1 MLCKFYAFLLC
12 GILVSALL
20 VPLLIISFYIQF
32 GSIIGSKPKSKS
44 KREKTK
50 EEKTF
55 RKRAKY
61 FVVAQLVSVLL
72 FLTFMNRSDD
82 EVELDDDDGYGYDD

>member
-1 MLCKFYAFLLC
+1 L
-12 GILVSALL
+12 
-20 VPLLIISFYIQF
+20 
-32 GSIIGSKPKSKS
+32 IGSKPRSKP
-44 KREKTK
+44 KRQKTK

-61 FVVAQLVSVLL
+61 FVVTQLVAVLL

-82 EVELDDDDGYGYDD
+82 EVELEDDEGYGYDD